1 MMSNADTA
9 ETKKGADLLVESLAS
24 QNVPYIFGIPG
35 AKIDGVFDVLKEKGP
50 EVIVCR
56 HEQNAA
62 FMAAAMGRLTGTP
75 GVCLVTSGPGA
86 ANLAT
91 GLVTATSE
99 GDPVVALAGAVPRA
113 DRLKKT
119 HQSMDNEGLFKSIAK
134 FSVEVEDAANVPEVI
149 TDAFREAVSS
159 PSGASFVS
167 LPQDV
172 MDSETSA
179 STLSVLKAP
188 TIGTAN
194 LDAVAQAIHTIRT
207 AKLPVLLLGM
217 RASKSKAVESIRQ
230 LIAEHDLPVVET
242 FQGAGAVSRELETHF
257 FGRVGLFRNQPGDVL
272 LKHADVVLTI
282 GYDPVEYPPSLWN
295 SESQRSIIHLDDLQA
310 QADHHYQ
317 PEIELVGDIPS
328 TIDILADKLPHL
340 IRSKESASF
349 LKTLKSKLEQPD
361 DQYEFS
367 NDTYLHPLQLIEAL
381 QNFVEDDTT
390 ITCDVGSHYIW
401 MARYFRSYEPQHLL
415 FSNGMQT
422 LGVALPWAISAALVR
437 PHKKV
442 LSMSGDGGFLFS
454 AMELETAVRLNLP
467 IVHIIWNDQTYDM
480 VGFQQQIKY
489 GRKSAVEF
497 GSVDFVTLAESFGA
511 KGFRV
516 NSPEEFSDTLASAFR
531 EQGPV
536 IIDVP
541 VDYKDNEKLNTQ
553 LLPDQIN

>member
-1 MMSNADTA
+1 MSNADTA
-9 ETKKGADLLVESLAS
+9 ATKKGADLLVESLAS

-35 AKIDGVFDVLKEKGP
+35 AKIDGVFDILKEKGP

-134 FSVEVEDAANVPEVI
+134 FSVEVEDSANVPEVI

-194 LDAVAQAIHTIRT
+194 LDAVAQAIHTIHT

-317 PEIELVGDIPS
+317 PEIELVGGIPS

-367 NDTYLHPLQLIEAL
+367 NDTHLHPLQLIEAL

-467 IVHIIWNDQTYDM
+467 IVHIIWND
-480 VGFQQQIKY
+480 
-489 GRKSAVEF
+489 
-497 GSVDFVTLAESFGA
+497 
-511 KGFRV
+511 
-516 NSPEEFSDTLASAFR
+516 
-531 EQGPV
+531 
-536 IIDVP
+536 
-541 VDYKDNEKLNTQ
+541 
-553 LLPDQIN
+553 

>member
-1 MMSNADTA
+1 
-9 ETKKGADLLVESLAS
+9 
-24 QNVPYIFGIPG
+24 
-35 AKIDGVFDVLKEKGP
+35 
-50 EVIVCR
+50 
-56 HEQNAA
+56 
-62 FMAAAMGRLTGTP
+62 
-75 GVCLVTSGPGA
+75 
-86 ANLAT
+86 
-91 GLVTATSE
+91 
-99 GDPVVALAGAVPRA
+99 
-113 DRLKKT
+113 
-119 HQSMDNEGLFKSIAK
+119 
-134 FSVEVEDAANVPEVI
+134 
-149 TDAFREAVSS
+149 
-159 PSGASFVS
+159 
-167 LPQDV
+167 
-172 MDSETSA
+172 
-179 STLSVLKAP
+179 
-188 TIGTAN
+188 
-194 LDAVAQAIHTIRT
+194 
-207 AKLPVLLLGM
+207 
-217 RASKSKAVESIRQ
+217 
-230 LIAEHDLPVVET
+230 

-328 TIDILADKLPHL
+328 TIDILTDKLPHL

-367 NDTYLHPLQLIEAL
+367 NDTHLHPLQLIEAL

-497 GSVDFVTLAESFGA
+497 GSVDFITLAESFGA

-516 NSPEEFSDTLASAFR
+516 NSPEEFPDTLASAFR